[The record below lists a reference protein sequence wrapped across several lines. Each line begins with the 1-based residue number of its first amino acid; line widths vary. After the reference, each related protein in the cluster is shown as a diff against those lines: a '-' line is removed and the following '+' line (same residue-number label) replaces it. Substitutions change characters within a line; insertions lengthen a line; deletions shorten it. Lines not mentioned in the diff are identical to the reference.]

1 MELVARAGCDFE
13 AGLCLTSAGR
23 NRFGKRGARMLLTR
37 RCGFSAA
44 CYPVAP
50 TPRREFDTVLTNGP
64 QTLRAVCISLRGER

>member
-1 MELVARAGCDFE
+1 
-13 AGLCLTSAGR
+13 
-23 NRFGKRGARMLLTR
+23 MLLTR

-44 CYPVAP
+44 CYPVP